1 MCQWSSLTE
10 HPWAAVLCS
19 VTAHEGLLQ
28 TQQLL
33 TVQVTGTEQGGL
45 AVHKGFDKAVLVR
58 GELDLTPGQ
67 LVFPSGQSMGVIN
80 ETRACCLIA
89 NGSGYSFVC
98 NAGEIC
104 KSQQETSGKEDAVSV
119 SLLLLLLSP
128 PLWRLRPFSQD
139 RGGADDRTPLS

>member
-1 MCQWSSLTE
+1 MCQWSSLTG

-28 TQQLL
+28 TQQPL
-33 TVQVTGTEQGGL
+33 TVQVSGTEQGSL

-58 GELDLTPGQ
+58 GELDPTPGQ

-98 NAGEIC
+98 NGVEIC
-104 KSQQETSGKEDAVSV
+104 KSQQETSGKEDAESM